1 MAQKDIAKLAQLVAS
16 RRCVLFAGAGLTA
29 DYGGATWPQLITY
42 LQDEFNYQSPLQE
55 ENNAFEI
62 MEDLCNQFTPV
73 KVYEKI
79 QQRLVE
85 VKLKE
90 PVVKLSALPW
100 FSVFTTNYDT
110 ALEEALRENQKLDI
124 LTLDTGK
131 ELDLDGI
138 QSEIHCIKLMGSCN
152 IEYGREGQMVLTPG
166 DYIQAREERARIFDR
181 LERHVA
187 NRSFLFIGYSFE
199 DDLLIDII
207 RKLKNLIGD
216 PPNKFYAL
224 FRSEP
229 TEVKAYRLKQMN
241 IEVIVAD
248 IKDFSTQLF
257 KRTNQLI
264 KTDFSTRRVA
274 IGSDVVPIDTTKVP
288 AFLKL
293 YSPVFYPE
301 MFETISAYF
310 FLKGET
316 YSFYPFEQKWHYERE
331 EINKVLGAVTR
342 KNTKDAKP
350 SIISIEGNLGT
361 GRTFITLAVIYRLM
375 TEQRA
380 LCFNIPSYAETPI
393 PTPDELDE
401 YISEV
406 ERGCENIN
414 CEKPHRIV
422 FWAEFAPGSGV
433 ISRIM
438 TLSLKCKYPVTLLYE
453 NLKHNST
460 IDEYVPLNEH
470 YSIQVKDDVSEDEKK
485 DLIQYIL
492 DTVKEHRFQQITKED
507 TIRII
512 DEEKEFLPIM
522 YRLLDPSR
530 LSIRRSIQKSYHEVT
545 DQDAKECITLCALST
560 SMGVPMPVA
569 ILKGALSD
577 YLKKFFTYDD
587 VFELIEEQAKEFIK
601 DYQDTRTNPLVDIY
615 HSIIAKYIL
624 DFSSKRKIDDYM
636 ISIGKSCNLH
646 SRIEAEFVNRIFIDK
661 GVNSRPGQYQSFS
674 VDGLLQAFIEL
685 KRLQPAR
692 VIIHH
697 YARLKKKID
706 INDAEI
712 IPLLKEALAEPPEI
726 FSLDEKKENV
736 LTTLADTLWAQKK
749 EILLNKSRSDPEIKE
764 IITLLMQARGRHG
777 RNLPPFHVHAKIL
790 TEFGEVKEENAKL
803 SILNEALEVIEQGLD
818 ISRDHLD
825 VYKQFKDYRVN
836 ILSKI
841 DFNQAMKTAEEM
853 ITTDGDGTGYYTL
866 ARIAKD
872 YRGNPEETKAF
883 LIKAIEADTCPIGA
897 FAMMLDIALLERFPD
912 YEGLMRIVEHL
923 EADGTYRESWIS
935 SYNKGVISFI
945 SGDEDAKKHFK
956 TSERMAPP
964 FLQRKVRVHWNDK
977 STGKRMKFLGSIQH
991 MSSSEGFIYPHTIP
1005 NNPEEIYFN
1014 VWAQKYKSRLRKGLN
1029 VEFELGFSPKG
1040 PQAFDVRPFGTDEED

>member
-1 MAQKDIAKLAQLVAS
+1 MTSENIAKLAQLVAS
-16 RRCVLFAGAGLTA
+16 RKCVLFAGSGLTA
-29 DYGGATWPQLITY
+29 DYGGATWSQLVTY
-42 LQDEFNYQSPLQE
+42 LQDEFNYLSPLKE
-55 ENNAFEI
+55 EDPFEI

-79 QQRLVE
+79 HKRLTG

-110 ALEEALRENQKLDI
+110 ALEDALRENQTLDI

-152 IEYGREGQMVLTPG
+152 IDYGREGQMVLTPG
-166 DYIQAREERARIFDR
+166 DYIRAREERARIFDR

-187 NRSFLFIGYSFE
+187 NRSFLFLGYSFE
-199 DDLLIDII
+199 DNLLIDII
-207 RKLKNLIGD
+207 RKLKNLIGN

-224 FRSEP
+224 FKSEP
-229 TEVKAYRLKQMN
+229 TEAKAYRLKKMN
-241 IEVIVAD
+241 IEIIVAD

-257 KRTNQLI
+257 ERTNQLM
-264 KTDFSTRRVA
+264 KTDFSTRRVV

-293 YSPVFYPE
+293 YNPVFYPE
-301 MFETISAYF
+301 MSEPVSAYF

-316 YSFYPFEQKWHYERE
+316 NSFHPFEQKWHYERE
-331 EINKVLGAVTR
+331 EIKKALIAVTR

-361 GRTFITLAVIYRLM
+361 GRTFVTLAVIYRLM

-393 PTPDELDE
+393 PTSDELNE
-401 YISEV
+401 YITEV

-414 CEKPHRIV
+414 CDKPNRIV
-422 FWAEFAPGSGV
+422 FWAEFAPELGV

-438 TLSLKCKYPVTLLYE
+438 TLSSKCKYPLTLLYE
-453 NLKHNST
+453 DLHHKSI
-460 IDEYVPLNEH
+460 IDEYIPLNEH
-470 YSIQVKDDVSEDEKK
+470 YSLRVKDEVSEDEKENF
-485 DLIQYIL
+485 IQYIL
-492 DTVKEHRFQQITKED
+492 DTVKEHRFQQITKDE
-507 TIRII
+507 TVRII
-512 DEEKEFLPIM
+512 DEETEFLPIM

-530 LSIRRSIQKSYHEVT
+530 RSIRRLIQESYHGVT
-545 DQDAKECITLCALST
+545 DQDAKECITLCALSS

-569 ILKGALSD
+569 ILKGALKD
-577 YLKKFFTYDD
+577 ILKKFYTYDD
-587 VFELIEEQAKEFIK
+587 VFELIEEYAKEFIK
-601 DYQDTRTNPLVDIY
+601 DYQDTRTNPLADIY
-615 HSIIAKYIL
+615 HPIVAKYII
-624 DFSSKRKIDDYM
+624 DFSNKRKIDDLM
-636 ISIGKSCNLH
+636 ISIGKSCDLH
-646 SRIEAEFVNRIFIDK
+646 SRIEAEFVNRLFIDK
-661 GVNSRPGQYQSFS
+661 GVNSRPGEYQSYS

-685 KRLQPAR
+685 KRRQPAR

-712 IPLLKEALAEPPEI
+712 IPLLKEALAEPLEI
-726 FSLDEKKENV
+726 FLLDEKKENV
-736 LTTLADTLWAQKK
+736 LTTFADTLWAQKK
-749 EILLNKSRSDPEIKE
+749 EALLKRSRDDPEIKE
-764 IITLLMQARGRHG
+764 IIALLMQARGSHG

-790 TEFGEVKEENAKL
+790 TEFGESKEDNVKLA
-803 SILNEALEVIEQGLD
+803 ILNEALEVIEQGLN
-818 ISRDHLD
+818 ISRDNLELD
-825 VYKQFKDYRVN
+825 PQFSEYRIN

-841 DFNQAMKTAEEM
+841 DFDQAMKTAEEM
-853 ITTDGDGTGYYTL
+853 ITTEGDGTGYYTL

-872 YRGNPEETKAF
+872 YRGKPEEAKTF
-883 LIKAIEADTCPIGA
+883 LIKAIKADTCPIGA
-897 FAMMLDIALLERFPD
+897 FAMMLDISLSERFPD
-912 YEGLMRIVEHL
+912 YEDLMRIVRHL
-923 EADGTYRESWIS
+923 EADGTYRDNWIS

-945 SGDEDAKKHFK
+945 NGEENPKKYFK

-964 FLQRKVRVHWNDK
+964 FLNRTVRLHWNDE
-977 STGKRMKFLGSIQH
+977 STGKRMKFIGVIQH
-991 MSSSEGFIYPHTIP
+991 MSSSEGFIYPHTIS
-1005 NNPEEIYFN
+1005 NNQDEIYFK
-1014 VWAQKYKSRLRKGLN
+1014 VMVQRYKSRLRKGLSI
-1029 VEFELGFSPKG
+1029 EFELGFSPKG
-1040 PQAFDVRPFGTDEED
+1040 PQAFDVRPIGTDEDD